1 MSEQEKH
8 DTEEARQAPSQGRE
22 TRRGD
27 EAHEASW
34 DSYSLEILH
43 ALDD

>member
-22 TRRGD
+22 IRRGD
-27 EAHEASW
+27 EAREANW

>member
-1 MSEQEKH
+1 MSETEKH
-8 DTEEARQAPSQGRE
+8 DTEEARQLPSQGRE

-27 EAHEASW
+27 EGLESCW
-34 DSYSLEILH
+34 DSYSLEVLH

>member
-1 MSEQEKH
+1 MSEKEKH
-8 DTEEARQAPSQGRE
+8 DTEEARQIPSQGRE

-27 EAHEASW
+27 DGLEVSW
-34 DSYSLEILH
+34 DSYSVEVLH